1 MRKKRISAVVSSFLL
16 TASLMSQAFPLE
28 AMAEEF
34 QSEETTLTVAD
45 EPVTIL
51 GNTPEVP
58 TPSEGS
64 VSDACGETTT
74 WTYDIE
80 TKTLYLQGE
89 GEVEDFCWNS
99 ETWLDYAPEAENL
112 VIESSITA
120 ITAATLSECKNLK
133 SVIIPRLSLSSEGDV
148 SSVSLNEWFGGQD
161 MRKQLVSVTILEAT
175 EIPKEYFKDMN
186 LLESVTLPDTVE
198 TIGESAFSG
207 CTALQAVPVS
217 AGLKTIASS
226 AFKNCS
232 TLTEITLPEGAETIG
247 EKAFDG
253 CTGVLALN
261 LPDSLKTV
269 ESYAFNGMSEL
280 KELVIPPNVENLGIS
295 LIGAANSLGAITLPF
310 ALDPKDTQ
318 GEGYVTQLD
327 SYILSHGE
335 TMPLKKVTIT
345 GGTTIPNSFMN
356 GHSDVTEVNLPD
368 SITLICKNA
377 FYNCSGLTEI
387 HLPANLEII
396 REGAFRGCTGITEL
410 TLPEN
415 IKRIESTAFYGM
427 NEVTELTIPDSAEYI
442 GTDLFGN
449 DSKMQKITLPFAGE
463 SRDATLEN
471 GCNLVSTIGYSS
483 SNREMPLTE
492 ITFTGGTIVPNGY
505 FHYFENLKTVN
516 FADTMT
522 ELGNN
527 LFYATGAYY
536 GFQNAALE
544 SIILPDSI
552 ISIGN
557 DTFRNCPNLANIT
570 FSENLREIGERAFTD
585 TAWLNAQTAKGF
597 INAGNVVIGYNGDYK
612 ESLTIPEGTIGI
624 GAKAFQS
631 GTFSTVTLP
640 DGLLYIGR
648 VAFDSCRNLKEVN
661 IPDSVEEIDDY
672 AFYRCSSLETVT
684 IPATVGTIGTDVF
697 SESSWSNLQEDGPI
711 YIGTKFYGYKGTMP
725 AHTTL
730 TLRDGTDTIVDD
742 ALSGYANLD
751 EIILPDSLK
760 TIGKNAFKGCI
771 SLTEISIPDSVTDI
785 GDNAF
790 NGCTELTQVQL
801 SANLNK
807 IGSYAFKECAKL
819 EKADIPYGTKS
830 IGGSAFYN
838 CGALREVILPDT
850 LETVESYVF
859 GFSNDFIKEDDF
871 ARTLTIAEGSEKVT
885 YTMTKELSF
894 CTNKVNLPEGI
905 TTICESAFEKYTLVD
920 EIILPSTVTTAEKRA
935 FYNLEN
941 LKTIGNQAVFSEIG
955 EEAFRNTSIEE
966 TPAMTPDCVLNK
978 LSFGYCKSLKKALL
992 PENIETIPR
1001 ELFSNC
1007 YAIPEIVIP
1016 DSVTQIDYYAF
1027 GNNISLK
1034 TITVPNQIED
1044 EEAMSGV
1051 IVTKD
1056 TINSA
1061 FLYDKSL
1068 LDGQTLER
1076 TIIFAEGRKTLS
1088 SALMNNFRNE
1098 AVSVVLPKSLEKI
1111 EGETFASCPVL
1122 TSLTIPD
1129 NVTEIGTSLCWNS
1142 KALKEVKLS
1151 KNLTIIPQDTFRGC
1165 EALETV
1171 EIPDGVTEIGNN
1183 AFSNCH
1189 SLKTMVLPDSVTTV
1203 GAEVFAE
1210 CISLKSLKL
1219 SENLTE
1225 IGRSF
1230 CHSCVKLKS
1239 ISIPDSVTEIG
1250 WYAFYDCIS
1259 LTKIEVSDNITD
1271 APLAF
1276 GFEYDDMIY
1285 RDVTVREGSQTV
1297 PKAIVDA
1304 LKSTM
1309 RTLTL
1314 PEGVTYL
1321 SDYALDG
1328 CKVLQSVTLPDSLK
1342 TIGVGAFRNT
1352 GISELI
1358 IPDGVTTLSKSVCEK
1373 CSNLRYVKFS
1383 EAVSIIPDL
1392 TFADCDNLSKV
1403 DTVRTAYSFRHNS
1416 SFKNCISLYDS
1427 RFSVLNR
1434 NSIDFSASKTEVQPN
1449 GFVNLS
1455 VHYSFNEGVAD
1466 KNTSKVKIVLPKGV
1480 TAVEASLNDGE
1491 YNASSNIITLNNTG
1505 NNVTRTFTVKFAD
1518 SAESYRLSAVLSATI
1533 EGESI
1538 EETIGVLDISALELS
1553 IKAPETVN
1561 HLNDIKISG
1570 VSTPGS
1576 TVTIYADGEK
1586 VGTAEANKSNG
1597 RYYTL
1602 ISLPSKDETT
1612 YSLTAKSGDSETEAV
1627 TLTYTSGVPEIEQV
1641 TIGYWAHGKWSSYYM
1656 MHYKDLTECFT
1667 SGKDSPVMTFNQAYP
1682 LQFDIVL
1689 DNPYNAQMVFVTST
1703 KGDETYSMRANW
1715 IPEEGVYRAEGY
1727 FNPNNTSYIPGT
1739 LGIEMV
1745 TTPNIVYDVTENILY
1760 GDETSQ
1766 EIYQDNMDANDEI
1779 TEIAKEMYDD
1789 SQEIEIL
1796 THEDMTIDRIHI
1808 GDSAEALY
1816 QLFYNNSTDYF
1827 YRGTEK
1833 IYLEEVIK
1841 NPGNYGFVRST
1852 YREYDSETNTLYEF
1866 YDRILN
1872 SEELLLMYL
1881 DYIYTN
1887 HLEEQ
1892 ITDSDI
1898 AAMMYGSGNISF
1910 KLAISLDDST
1920 EEAADK
1926 TPLNKLFFP
1935 NYGTIVAKADS
1946 SGGEVGSKTSWTTN
1960 SWNYL
1965 KNAFSWNNVKEK
1977 ASEAWGYSSPSNE
1990 RYKETQKLMNM
2001 MDVKL
2006 TSAEVAGAGAML
2018 SVVGE
2023 NSNVKSLFEDTKQNE
2038 PTISV
2043 DLRINSLYE
2052 NVEKVWNSPEMNV
2065 VKNTYDIAKGLPSPV
2080 EFYEQANTFTS
2091 RIADTSENELN
2102 TKALIEAYK
2111 KSSYFDPT
2119 LHQNAGNGG
2128 AAHDL
2133 AGLRTINAIYSF
2145 LTASGL
2151 SIKSLADLVGK
2162 TGGSA
2167 WKVNALAG
2175 LNVLIWG
2182 YNIDRLW
2189 ALADEYDYWERNQKY
2204 YESIVNSKYSDETKK
2219 KFAIID
2225 MLNEAKI
2232 DDPYLYH
2239 SLYEKYVRE
2248 AGITPNFIYDPSG
2261 YVYEAV
2267 ETNPLTGAT
2276 MTVYYQDPETGEE
2289 IEWNATD
2296 YDQMNPLITDEF
2308 GAYAWDVPEGL
2319 WRVKFELEGYETMY
2333 SDWMDVPPIRTEVNF
2348 NAVSLA
2354 EPQLLS
2360 TIEAEGKIILVFTKY
2375 MDNSTLTPETVKI
2388 LSDGKETAVKITPA
2402 SGSDSYANTYVI
2414 EPETGTFPAGTL
2426 TVSLSE
2432 NCKSYSGVAVKA
2444 VTADAERPDT
2454 IISLTIDGEQIASAG
2469 TETEI
2474 TLHAMPAS
2482 VAYGKKVT
2490 FSDASGIT
2498 AMKEQAVF
2506 DENGTAVIQL
2516 EANRTGTASLTFGIE
2531 DTDLTADYALAV
2543 ISSDIYEIYEE
2554 NLPEET
2560 QEEPVM
2566 YGDANGDNIVN
2577 LKDAVLIR
2585 RYIAG
2590 GWEAEIDEKAAD
2602 VNHDGVIN
2610 LKDVVLIRR
2619 YIVGG
2624 WDVEF

>member
-161 MRKQLVSVTILEAT
+161 MRKQLVSVTILEVT

-1098 AVSVVLPKSLEKI
+1098 AVSVVLPKSLKKI

-1230 CHSCVKLKS
+1230 CHACVKLKS

-1358 IPDGVTTLSKSVCEK
+1358 IPDGVTTLSKSMCEK

-1416 SFKNCISLYDS
+1416 SFKNCVSLYDS

-1455 VHYSFNEGVAD
+1455 VHYSFNDGVAD

-1480 TAVEASLNDGE
+1480 TAVETSLNDGE
-1491 YNASSNIITLNNTG
+1491 YDANSNIITLNNTG

-1533 EGESI
+1533 EGESV

-1612 YSLTAKSGDSETEAV
+1612 YSLTAKSGDSETETV

-1641 TIGYWAHGKWSSYYM
+1641 TIGYWAHGRFSSYYL
-1656 MHYKDLTECFT
+1656 MHYRDLTECFT
-1667 SGKDSPVMTFNQAYP
+1667 SGKDSPVMTFNQGYP

-1739 LGIEMV
+1739 LGIE
-1745 TTPNIVYDVTENILY
+1745 
-1760 GDETSQ
+1760 
-1766 EIYQDNMDANDEI
+1766 
-1779 TEIAKEMYDD
+1779 IAKAAPMQYNTADNVYYGSAESCDIFT
-1789 SQEIEIL
+1789 QEIEDGQTLSEIISNSEDVFGSEYTEATHGNMIMQTFDIL
-1796 THEDMTIDRIHI
+1796 NDGE
-1808 GDSAEALY
+1808 AEKLITY
-1816 QLFYNNSTDYF
+1816 ENEFDYF
-1827 YRGTEK
+1827 YRGTDK
-1833 IYLEEVIK
+1833 VYLDEAMHNPEE
-1841 NPGNYGFVRST
+1841 YGFVRSEYT
-1852 YREYDSETNTLYEF
+1852 EYDPETGAVTEF
-1866 YDRILN
+1866 YERYIRP
-1872 SEELLLMYL
+1872 EEATLMYL
-1881 DYIYTN
+1881 EYVSEN
-1887 HLEEQ
+1887 GLEEYMLDADQ
-1892 ITDSDI
+1892 LIAMTTSMATLKFGITIEDASTTQVQPTQTKNAPHRLTVSPVQTVVSKMAESGEFKEQKAKWKEQHSYQVDFTPIVNRAKEVFSPTYESTSQKPTAQKVVKAEKAVLTAVSI
-1898 AAMMYGSGNISF
+1898 ANNKTVETAVNTLSTGKVSEVAETIVGSTVKNAIVNTLEKVNGKIPASVETVSKGANIGGGILTFVNGLIES
-1910 KLAISLDDST
+1910 KKVTDDSIAREYT
-1920 EEAADK
+1920 
-1926 TPLNKLFFP
+1926 
-1935 NYGTIVAKADS
+1935 G
-1946 SGGEVGSKTSWTTN
+1946 
-1960 SWNYL
+1960 
-1965 KNAFSWNNVKEK
+1965 
-1977 ASEAWGYSSPSNE
+1977 ASDHDYYSRALES
-1990 RYKETQKLMNM
+1990 
-2001 MDVKL
+2001 
-2006 TSAEVAGAGAML
+2006 
-2018 SVVGE
+2018 
-2023 NSNVKSLFEDTKQNE
+2023 
-2038 PTISV
+2038 
-2043 DLRINSLYE
+2043 
-2052 NVEKVWNSPEMNV
+2052 
-2065 VKNTYDIAKGLPSPV
+2065 
-2080 EFYEQANTFTS
+2080 QA
-2091 RIADTSENELN
+2091 RIADIRNHMAGEARVFVSGVSLAVSTSLALGKAFGVLKIAGWPAFLIGVDTFLVAHVLDHGLKLIQENQRWNKILAAEEDKVKQNQARLDARRALLESIKKEL
-2102 TKALIEAYK
+2102 
-2111 KSSYFDPT
+2111 
-2119 LHQNAGNGG
+2119 
-2128 AAHDL
+2128 
-2133 AGLRTINAIYSF
+2133 
-2145 LTASGL
+2145 GL
-2151 SIKSLADLVGK
+2151 SDSEEDHEKL
-2162 TGGSA
+2162 
-2167 WKVNALAG
+2167 
-2175 LNVLIWG
+2175 
-2182 YNIDRLW
+2182 Y
-2189 ALADEYDYWERNQKY
+2189 DEYQKR
-2204 YESIVNSKYSDETKK
+2204 IKDLGWV
-2219 KFAIID
+2219 
-2225 MLNEAKI
+2225 
-2232 DDPYLYH
+2232 DP
-2239 SLYEKYVRE
+2239 K
-2248 AGITPNFIYDPSG
+2248 FIYDPSG

-2348 NAVSLA
+2348 NAISLA

-2360 TIEAEGKIILVFTKY
+2360 TVEADGKIILVFTKY

-2388 LSDGKETAVKITPA
+2388 LSDGKEIAVKITPA

-2498 AMKEQAVF
+2498 TMKEQAMF

-2516 EANRTGTASLTFGIE
+2516 EANKTGTASLTFGIE